1 MAMGTRSRPNAPPDA
16 RRLLRRLRALTAQLE
31 AALLNARALA
41 LSEPPPP
48 RLRELT
54 PQEYEVWRR
63 IAHKDEEK
71 REAIAGAMRM
81 SKRNFDKLAASL
93 YAKLGVKTVG
103 GAVRLWVLFGEGG
116 K

>member
-1 MAMGTRSRPNAPPDA
+1 MRPKAPRQAPPDA
-16 RRLLRRLRALTAQLE
+16 RRLLRRLRALSAQLE
-31 AALLNARALA
+31 GVLLSARALA

-63 IAHKDEEK
+63 IAHKAEEK
-71 REAIAGAMRM
+71 REAIAGAMHM

-93 YAKLGVKTVG
+93 YTKLGVKTLG

-116 K
+116 R